1 MPPRKQDPR
10 RAAAERAAAALAASQ
25 TAAATQKK
33 AAAAEKA
40 AAENE
45 RALETLRMVEALTGP
60 GREENER
67 RYRAYFEAFDANGDG
82 VLQRAEVAAAL
93 AGIVRDLKFEQS
105 WSERQLDA
113 LFARCDL
120 NGDGV
125 LSVDE
130 WRPVYNQVI
139 KGALEHATKVVE
151 QVRKEHD
158 ALLRK
163 RAAAQTKAAA
173 QEAEAAAR
181 REREREQAAEEER
194 ARLRREEGKA
204 WAAPFEDD
212 AELARRMSVTAD
224 AERARMWYPRGRYRH
239 KGRDVLR
246 LKCKIDPWAPSTS
259 RPDLALEA
267 WKEPVPSSAG
277 EWEIFYVGSGG
288 GGAAGGE
295 EKLPAEQARA
305 LVGAFGFVQKYSC
318 VEMDRNNFRGGE
330 RHFWPAEYP
339 YGAERDYFNSG

>member
-10 RAAAERAAAALAASQ
+10 RAAAERAVAALAASQ

-67 RYRAYFEAFDANGDG
+67 RYRAYFEAFDVNGDG

-151 QVRKEHD
+151 QVRKKHD

-212 AELARRMSVTAD
+212 GELARRMGVTAD

-239 KGRDVLR
+239 RGRDVLR
-246 LKCKIDPWAPSTS
+246 LECKIGFRDDVT
-259 RPDLALEA
+259 
-267 WKEPVPSSAG
+267 WKEPVPSAG
-277 EWEIFYVGSGG
+277 EWEIFYLGSGG

-295 EKLPAEQARA
+295 EKLPAEQARS
-305 LVGAFGFVQKYSC
+305 LVGAFGFVQKYSSAF
-318 VEMDRNNFRGGE
+318 MDRNSFGGGE

-339 YGAERDYFNSG
+339 YGAATDYFNSG